1 MQYTIKA
8 HETWYADVL
17 FRSRLEATW
26 AAFFDLAG
34 WPWEYEPLAL
44 PGWTPDFRL
53 TITYRSLLRVLLVE
67 IKPYCSPDE
76 FGGHPL
82 NRYLTGAG
90 VPADM
95 AAGFGNNPSVT
106 TVPFLIKNCVY
117 GDIEYLWKRALNATR
132 YDPKGTRNPSYRLKY
147 FSPFKRLLKS
157 LRLHKLIA

>member
-34 WPWEYEPLAL
+34 WVWEYEPLDL

-53 TITYRSLLRVLLVE
+53 QITCRSSSRILLIEV
-67 IKPYCSPDE
+67 KPYYSPDD
-76 FGGHPL
+76 FANHPL
-82 NRYLTGAG
+82 TRYITGVG
-90 VPADM
+90 MPADIS
-95 AAGFGNNPSVT
+95 AGFGNNPSVAT
-106 TVPFLIKNCVY
+106 IPSLLKNCVH

-132 YDPKGTRNPSYRLKY
+132 YDPKGTRSPSYRLKY
-147 FSPFKRLLKS
+147 FTPLKRFLKS
-157 LRLHKLIA
+157 LRLYRLLS